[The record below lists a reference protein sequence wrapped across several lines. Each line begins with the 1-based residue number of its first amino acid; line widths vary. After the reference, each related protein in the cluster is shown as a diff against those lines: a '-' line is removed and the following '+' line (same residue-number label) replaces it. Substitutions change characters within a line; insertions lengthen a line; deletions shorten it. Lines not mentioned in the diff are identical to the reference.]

1 MIEIFGVFL
10 ENIEK
15 LKFRVFK
22 FGKIK
27 QSKKI
32 WFHLLESLYKGYN
45 LLSNKL
51 KNRNNNSLFISLS
64 FMDLILQFISRLKK
78 IKIK

>member
-1 MIEIFGVFL
+1 MIEIFGIFL

-64 FMDLILQFISRLKK
+64 FMDLVLLFISRLKK
-78 IKIK
+78 NKK

>member
-22 FGKIK
+22 FRKIK

-64 FMDLILQFISRLKK
+64 FMDLVLLFISRLKK
-78 IKIK
+78 NKK

>member
-1 MIEIFGVFL
+1 MIEICGVFL

-64 FMDLILQFISRLKK
+64 FMDFVLLFISRLKK
-78 IKIK
+78 NKK

>member
-64 FMDLILQFISRLKK
+64 FMDLILLLISRLKK
-78 IKIK
+78 K